1 MHRSS
6 DVVFRCGGGG
16 GYCVRM
22 ILFFTYTRFV
32 CTINKRLK
40 DYKFSSFAASYFF
53 TWFLPHLF
61 NHLPASLLRCFLSFF
76 RSFSLIKQFLNLRF
90 YSIFFGSKCCFVVV
104 VGVAAALSHFSSH
117 RWLLLSLYLLLL
129 FLSLFSFFSSKQS
142 YMAVQH
148 AVWISRARYHKVGQ
162 MDFNSWCINIHSN
175 HHRHMWVCV
184 CAMER

>member
-6 DVVFRCGGGG
+6 DVVFRCGG

-117 RWLLLSLYLLLL
+117 RWLLLSLLRS
-129 FLSLFSFFSSKQS
+129 FVVFVVVISFSFFLLFFK
-142 YMAVQH
+142 AILH
-148 AVWISRARYHKVGQ
+148 GCAARCLDLSRALPQSRSDGFQFMMYKY
-162 MDFNSWCINIHSN
+162 S
-175 HHRHMWVCV
+175 
-184 CAMER
+184 